1 MQSKSLQ
8 TCPSKVGGLYA
19 AMEWGLR
26 NIAFLGPY
34 SFCGNKDN
42 VNLTF
47 HCHMQDYDEDFN
59 VYIPQFTEKYIM
71 LIIPNKKGDNSVLLT
86 KDDCADVMGS
96 KVSMKWIANKLR
108 RKWEMKIS
116 RTSTT

>member
-8 TCPSKVGGLYA
+8 TCPSKPVGLYA
-19 AMEWGLR
+19 AVEWGLR
-26 NIAFLGPY
+26 NITFLGPY
-34 SFCGNKDN
+34 SFCGSKDN

-47 HCHMQDYDEDFN
+47 HCNMQDYDEDFD
-59 VYIPQFTEKYIM
+59 VYIPEFTEKYIM
-71 LIIPNKKGDNSVLLT
+71 LIIPNKDGDNSVLLT

-96 KVSMKWIANKLR
+96 KVSLKWISNKLR
-108 RKWEMKIS
+108 RKWEMKVS

>member
-8 TCPSKVGGLYA
+8 TCPSKPVGLYA

-26 NIAFLGPY
+26 DITFLGPY
-34 SFCGNKDN
+34 SFCGRKDN

-47 HCHMQDYDEDFN
+47 HCIMQDYDKDFN
-59 VYIPQFTEKYIM
+59 VYIPEFSEKFIC
-71 LIIPNKKGDNSVLLT
+71 LVIPNKYGDNSVVLT
-86 KDDCADVMGS
+86 REDCEPVMKS
-96 KVSMKWIANKLR
+96 RVSMHWIAEKLK

-116 RTSTT
+116 RASTT